1 MPNEWNG
8 IPDLVRQEIQENLQ
22 YSDGDGVSRFVTIKA
37 AEIQLH
43 DMMLAFL
50 REHAPRHGWRYDV
63 IAERYEKDE
72 RWQTS
77 GVLCRFI

>member
-8 IPDLVRQEIQENLQ
+8 IPDMPRQQILETLH
-22 YSDGDGVSRFVTIKA
+22 YSDGDSVSRFVTIKA
-37 AEIQLH
+37 ADPQLH
-43 DMMLAFL
+43 DKMLAFL
-50 REHAPRHGWRYDV
+50 REHAPPHGWRYDV
-63 IAERYEKDE
+63 IAERYEDDE